1 MLNPRAIATH
11 GLGFSPRLISVQ
23 GLWAQGVRRGDD
35 GGFAYG
41 SGAVKKL
48 FRDLALKEFADKLEE
63 VKEEAL
69 EAYPEAVAEAVAT
82 VSELR
87 ALDIP
92 QDLLARLDGIS
103 ANLERMRQE
112 SADRAAIATII
123 AAQIESAQRLAELK
137 RQRRRREEELILS
150 FIARL
155 N

>member
-1 MLNPRAIATH
+1 MLNPRAIATQ
-11 GLGFSPRLISVQ
+11 GLGFSPRLIAVQ
-23 GLWAQGVRRGDD
+23 GLWAQSVRRGDD

-41 SGAVKKL
+41 AGAVKKL
-48 FRDLALKEFADKLEE
+48 FRDLALKEFADKLAE

-69 EAYPEAVAEAVAT
+69 EAYPDAVAEAVAT